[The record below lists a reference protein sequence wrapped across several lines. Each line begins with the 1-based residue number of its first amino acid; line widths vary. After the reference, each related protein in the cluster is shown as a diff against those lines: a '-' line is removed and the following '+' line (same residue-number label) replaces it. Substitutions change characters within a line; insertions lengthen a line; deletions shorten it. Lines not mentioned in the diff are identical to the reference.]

1 MAKTPVPTTVI
12 MDGGGN
18 DVISVRSD
26 CEAFNGNCVRQIDE
40 AVSIGKELLDTLHDA
55 GALVWFRCC
64 LSGGGFGGQQNA
76 IDLIFLTS
84 FIPFHRP
91 TGFE

>member
-1 MAKTPVPTTVI
+1 MPDGAIAWSSVSTHALTDPDPSNTNTSPQVI

-40 AVSIGKELLDTLHDA
+40 AVAIGKDLLKTLHDA
-55 GALVWFRCC
+55 GTPFVPSR
-64 LSGGGFGGQQNA
+64 S
-76 IDLIFLTS
+76 LIR
-84 FIPFHRP
+84 PF
-91 TGFE
+91 